1 MDEQI
6 PKPAVGTGMPFL
18 GERSRMCEVPL
29 MVRCSCFFHTAVFL
43 MPFAANRVSCGSML
57 QNCCAVMASRREI
70 RIATLHVIVRGM
82 LP

>member
-29 MVRCSCFFHTAVFL
+29 MVRSSCFFHSAVFL
-43 MPFAANRVSCGSML
+43 MPSAANKISTVL
-57 QNCCAVMASRREI
+57 QNCCAVMASRCEI
-70 RIATLHVIVRGM
+70 ATATLHVIVHRT
-82 LP
+82 P